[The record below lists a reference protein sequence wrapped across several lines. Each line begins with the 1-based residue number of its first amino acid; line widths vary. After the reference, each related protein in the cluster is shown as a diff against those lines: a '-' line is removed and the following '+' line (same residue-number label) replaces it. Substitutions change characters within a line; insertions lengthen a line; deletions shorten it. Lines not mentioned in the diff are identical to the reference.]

1 VNLPQGEMKEHQE
14 DRQQVWF
21 WFRTSC
27 FEKIHGGRVCAIELN
42 KLRC

>member
-21 WFRTSC
+21 CSRTSC
-27 FEKIHGGRVCAIELN
+27 FEEIHGERACAIELN
-42 KLRC
+42 KLRY